1 MNIQRLLL
9 LAFASSA
16 IAAPAQDTKA
26 PDPDAKTA
34 AVAARDE
41 TLPRQV
47 SVQLDWIKLPHLAA
61 NQLLRRH
68 LHHSTE
74 GDALYAAVQEL
85 ITQKKAERMDLNC
98 LLVRGGQR
106 SKVEAVVE
114 KPYPTEFDPPEVGEG
129 DAGQRDAVK
138 EEISPVT
145 PNVFAYRNTGHTTE
159 VEATVGEDGR
169 IIDLNLFH
177 EWVEHLTEWSW
188 GTGVSEVKQPVFGTD
203 KLTAQLLCSNG
214 EWELAGLFMPPWLSE
229 VGKPPGCGPLPAD
242 RVFLFV
248 RASSAPVPKEN
259 PPAPADGVKQLT
271 VLAEW
276 IETDTA
282 TASAL
287 LAQHSAFGDSTGLR
301 EALEPMLT
309 DGRAALLE
317 SAALPIR
324 GGQRSKIESITEFP
338 CPTVF
343 DAAQPPSNFG
353 NMPPPLVKDPPT
365 LQKRVVDIPVTHS
378 SFTFRNL
385 GTTLEI
391 EATVGE
397 SGNII
402 DLNCAPEL
410 IFNTGFDSFGQG
422 LSESKQPRFQS
433 LKTTCQLLVTPG
445 APSMIAAFD
454 APVTDGKPQPHARP
468 RKVLLFIRAIL

>member
-1 MNIQRLLL
+1 MNIQRLLF

-16 IAAPAQDTKA
+16 IAAPAQDTKS

-47 SVQLDWIKLPHLAA
+47 SVQFDWIKLPHLTA

-68 LHHSTE
+68 LQHSTE

-85 ITQKKAERMDLNC
+85 IVQKKSERMDLNC

-106 SKVEAVVE
+106 SKVEAIIE
-114 KPYPTEFDPPEVGEG
+114 KAYPTEFDPPQVGEG
-129 DAGQRDAVK
+129 DAGK
-138 EEISPVT
+138 EKISPAT
-145 PNVFAYRNTGHTTE
+145 PNSFTYRNTGHTAE
-159 VEATVGEDGR
+159 VEATVSEDGR
-169 IIDLNLFH
+169 IIDLNMAP
-177 EWVEHLTEWSW
+177 EWVEPLTEWSW

-203 KLTAQLLCSNG
+203 KLSTQMLCGNG
-214 EWELAGLFMPPWLSE
+214 EWELAGLFTPPWLPE
-229 VGKPPGCGPLPAD
+229 AGKPPGCAPLPED

-248 RASSAPVPKEN
+248 RAASDPIPKGN
-259 PPAPADGVKQLT
+259 PPAPANGVKQVT

-287 LAQHSAFGDSTGLR
+287 LAQHPAFADNPALR

-309 DGRAALLE
+309 DGRASLLE

-324 GGQRSKIESITEFP
+324 GGQRSKLESITEFP
-338 CPTVF
+338 YPTE
-343 DAAQPPSNFG
+343 FG
-353 NMPPPLVKDPPT
+353 SPKFVPQTFSGPGEPKEPF
-365 LQKRVVDIPVTHS
+365 KRAPGIPVIPN
-378 SFTFRNL
+378 SFPFRNL
-385 GTTLEI
+385 GMTLEM

-397 SGNII
+397 GGNVI

-410 IFNTGFDSFGQG
+410 VFLNAFDSFGQG
-422 LSESKQPRFQS
+422 VSESKQPRFQS
-433 LKTTCQLLVTPG
+433 LKTNCQLLVPPG

-454 APVTDGKPQPHARP
+454 APVTDGKPQPHARS